1 MPPTDVLSSVNED
14 MTTPSTN
21 GSFSHHAAE
30 IPFHSTASNFDKL
43 READPEVYRAT
54 VREVGRQSDIVRLIP
69 SENYTSAAVMQ
80 AMATVFCN
88 KYSEGYPGKRYY
100 EGNEIVDE
108 IEELAR
114 KRAMQLFGADHAN
127 VQPYSGS
134 PANLATYF
142 ALMKPGEKV
151 MGMHLQSGGH
161 LTHGY
166 SLNFS
171 GVYYQSVG
179 YGYQTDSKGRAT
191 VTGMNPETQMLDY
204 DELLTIAKRER
215 PNVIYA
221 GGTAYPRTWDFAKFR
236 AIADEVD
243 AYLVADIAHINGLIV
258 GKMHPDPVPF
268 ADVVTSTSHK
278 AIRGPRGGFIL
289 CKDRPMKDDPVQRLP
304 DRIDKAIIPALQGG
318 PHNNTIAALAV
329 CFREA
334 MTEEFR
340 LYARQI
346 VANAKALAQALLDR
360 GFVLVTG
367 GTDNHLILVDVM
379 KSRQIPGKPYARALY
394 DAGIEANFNTVP
406 NDPRKPF
413 SPSGLRIGTPA
424 TTTRGFKEP
433 QMVQI
438 ADWME
443 RVAAARTNEGTLYG
457 KDKEGT
463 EYRFDTAKLQQI
475 RAEVHDLCSSGAFP
489 IPGIDI

>member
-1 MPPTDVLSSVNED
+1 MSATH
-14 MTTPSTN
+14 TGASTERR
-21 GSFSHHAAE
+21 S
-30 IPFHSTASNFDKL
+30 PFVSTASNFERL
-43 READPEVYRAT
+43 RESDPEVYDLT
-54 VREVGRQSDIVRLIP
+54 VRETLRQVDLIRLIP
-69 SENYTSAAVMQ
+69 SENYTTAAVLQ

-100 EGNEIVDE
+100 EGNEFVDE

-114 KRAMQLFGADHAN
+114 QRAKLLFGADHAN

-166 SLNFS
+166 ALNFS
-171 GVYYQSVG
+171 GVYYKSAP
-179 YGYQTDSKGRAT
+179 YGYHVEQG
-191 VTGMNPETQMLDY
+191 VTGMDPETAMLDY
-204 DELLTIAKRER
+204 DELLRVAKRER
-215 PNVIYA
+215 PQVIYA
-221 GGTAYPRTWDFAKFR
+221 GGTAYPRFWEFDKFR

-243 AYLVADIAHINGLIV
+243 AYLVADIAHINALIV
-258 GKMHPDPVPF
+258 GKVHPDPVPY

-289 CKDRPMKDDPVQRLP
+289 CKNRQMKDDPAQSLP

-334 MTEEFR
+334 MTEDFR
-340 LYARQI
+340 QYARQI
-346 VANAKALAQALLDR
+346 VANAKALAVGLLDR
-360 GFVLVTG
+360 GFNLVTG

-379 KSRQIPGKPYARALY
+379 KSRNIPGKPYARALY
-394 DAGIEANFNTVP
+394 QAGLETNFNTVP

-424 TTTRGFKEP
+424 VTTRGFKEP

-438 ADWME
+438 AVWME
-443 RVAAARTNEGTLYG
+443 RVAAACVKDG
-457 KDKEGT
+457 K
-463 EYRFDTAKLQQI
+463 EYKFDESVLSSV
-475 RAEVHDLCSSGAFP
+475 RGEVHDLCTGGQFP
-489 IPGIDI
+489 VPGIEV

>member
-1 MPPTDVLSSVNED
+1 MSLTELPEKVAGSPE
-14 MTTPSTN
+14 TPFVSAA
-21 GSFSHHAAE
+21 SHFE
-30 IPFHSTASNFDKL
+30 IL
-43 READPEVYRAT
+43 QQIDPEIYELT
-54 VREVGRQSDIVRLIP
+54 VQETQRQADIIRLIP
-69 SENYTSAAVMQ
+69 SENYTSSAVLQ

-100 EGNEIVDE
+100 EGNELVDAV
-108 IEELAR
+108 EELAR
-114 KRAMQLFGADHAN
+114 NRAKALFGADHAN

-142 ALMKPGEKV
+142 ALLKPGQKV

-171 GVYYQSVG
+171 GVYYQSVV
-179 YGYQTDSKGRAT
+179 YGYQPEQGVA
-191 VTGMNPETQMLDY
+191 GMDPETLRLDF
-204 DELLTIAKRER
+204 DQLREIALRER
-215 PNVIYA
+215 PNMIIA
-221 GGTAYPRTWDFAKFR
+221 GGTAYPRQWDFAKFR
-236 AIADEVD
+236 EIADEVD
-243 AYLVADIAHINGLIV
+243 AYLVADIAHINALII
-258 GKMHPDPVPF
+258 GKVHPDPVPY

-289 CKDRPMKDDPVQRLP
+289 CKARTMKDDPGQTLAE
-304 DRIDKAIIPALQGG
+304 RIDKAIIPALQGG

-334 MTEEFR
+334 ATEQFR
-340 LYARQI
+340 QYAEQI
-346 VANAKALAQALLDR
+346 VLNARALAQALLDR

-379 KSRQIPGKPYARALY
+379 QSRKIPGKPYAHALY
-394 DAGIEANFNTVP
+394 QAGLEANFNTIP

-424 TTTRGFKEP
+424 VTTRGMKEP

-438 ADWME
+438 ADWMD
-443 RVAAARTNEGTLYG
+443 RVAAACTKSG
-457 KDKEGT
+457 KD
-463 EYRFDTAKLQQI
+463 YIFDTAVLEQI
-475 RAEVHDLCSSGAFP
+475 RGEVRDLCSDGKFP
-489 IPGIDI
+489 IPGIDF

>member
-1 MPPTDVLSSVNED
+1 MSVTEMGLD
-14 MTTPSTN
+14 PR
-21 GSFSHHAAE
+21 AE
-30 IPFHSTASNFDKL
+30 SPFISTACNFERL
-43 READPEVYRAT
+43 RAADPEVYGLT
-54 VREVGRQSDIVRLIP
+54 VQETRRQAELVRLIP
-69 SENYTSAAVMQ
+69 SENYTSAAVLQ

-100 EGNEIVDE
+100 EGNELVDE

-114 KRAMQLFGADHAN
+114 RRATMLFGADHAN

-166 SLNFS
+166 ALNFS
-171 GVYYQSVG
+171 GVYYQSAP
-179 YGYQTDSKGRAT
+179 YGYSPDTG
-191 VTGMNPETQMLDY
+191 VTGMDPETLTLDY
-204 DELLTIAKRER
+204 DELLRVAKRER
-215 PNVIYA
+215 PQVIFA
-221 GGTAYPRTWDFAKFR
+221 GGTAYPRVWDFARFR
-236 AIADEVD
+236 QIADEVD
-243 AYLVADIAHINGLIV
+243 AYLVADIAHINALII
-258 GKMHPDPVPF
+258 GKVHPDPVPF

-289 CKDRPMKDDPVQRLP
+289 CKDRPMKDDPAQRLP

-340 LYARQI
+340 QYARQI
-346 VANAKALAQALLDR
+346 VANAKALAEALIER
-360 GFVLVTG
+360 GFNLVTG

-379 KSRQIPGKPYARALY
+379 KSRKIPGKPYARALY
-394 DAGIEANFNTVP
+394 EAGIEANFNTVP

-424 TTTRGFKEP
+424 VTTRGFKEP

-438 ADWME
+438 AIWME
-443 RVAAARTNEGTLYG
+443 RVAAACTRDG
-457 KDKEGT
+457 K
-463 EYRFDTAKLQQI
+463 EYRFDEAVL
-475 RAEVHDLCSSGAFP
+475 RGVRGEVYDLCTGGEFP
-489 IPGIDI
+489 VPGIEV

>member
-1 MPPTDVLSSVNED
+1 MSLTELPERAIANPEAPFVS
-14 MTTPSTN
+14 
-21 GSFSHHAAE
+21 AASQFE
-30 IPFHSTASNFDKL
+30 IL
-43 READPEVYRAT
+43 QQIDPEIYELT
-54 VREVGRQSDIVRLIP
+54 VQETQRQADIIRLIP
-69 SENYTSAAVMQ
+69 SENYTSSAVLQ

-100 EGNEIVDE
+100 EGNELVDAVE
-108 IEELAR
+108 NLAR
-114 KRAMQLFGADHAN
+114 DRAKALFGADHAN

-166 SLNFS
+166 NLNFS
-171 GVYYQSVG
+171 GVYYQSVV
-179 YGYQTDSKGRAT
+179 YGYHQEQG
-191 VTGMNPETQMLDY
+191 VTGMNPETQMLDF
-204 DELLTIAKRER
+204 DVLREIALRER
-215 PNVIYA
+215 PQVIFA
-221 GGTAYPRTWDFAKFR
+221 GGTAYPRFWDFEKFR

-243 AYLVADIAHINGLIV
+243 AYLVADIAHINALII
-258 GKMHPDPVPF
+258 GKVHPDPVPY

-289 CKDRPMKDDPVQRLP
+289 CKDRPMKSDPTQTIAE
-304 DRIDKAIIPALQGG
+304 RIDKAIIPALQGG

-334 MTEEFR
+334 ATEQFQQ
-340 LYARQI
+340 YARQI
-346 VANAKALAQALLDR
+346 VINAKALAQALLDR

-379 KSRQIPGKPYARALY
+379 KSRKIPGKPYAHALY
-394 DAGIEANFNTVP
+394 QAGLEANFNAVP

-424 TTTRGFKEP
+424 VTTRGMKEP

-438 ADWME
+438 ADWMD
-443 RVAAARTNEGTLYG
+443 RVAAACTKSG
-457 KDKEGT
+457 KD
-463 EYRFDTAKLQQI
+463 YIFDEAVLRQI
-475 RAEVHDLCSSGAFP
+475 RGEVHDLCADGSFP
-489 IPGIDI
+489 IPGIDF

>member
-1 MPPTDVLSSVNED
+1 MSLTDIAPPPALLDVNNPFY
-14 MTTPSTN
+14 TPE
-21 GSFSHHAAE
+21 AA
-30 IPFHSTASNFDKL
+30 PCVSAASNFERL
-43 READPEVYRAT
+43 READPEIYDLT
-54 VREVGRQSDIVRLIP
+54 VQETRRQSDIIRLIP
-69 SENYTSAAVMQ
+69 SENYTSSAVMQ
-80 AMATVFCN
+80 AMATVFAN

-100 EGNEIVDE
+100 EGNELVDAVE
-108 IEELAR
+108 NLAR
-114 KRAMQLFGADHAN
+114 DRAKQLFGADHAN

-171 GVYYQSVG
+171 GVYYKSVG
-179 YGYQTDSKGRAT
+179 YGYQVGADENSH

-204 DELLTIAKRER
+204 DELRHIALRER
-215 PNVIYA
+215 PNVIFA
-221 GGTAYPRTWDFAKFR
+221 GGTAYPRTWDFAKFKE
-236 AIADEVD
+236 IADEVG
-243 AYLVADIAHINGLIV
+243 AYLVADISHINGLIV
-258 GKMHPDPVPF
+258 GGVHPDPVPF

-278 AIRGPRGGFIL
+278 ALRGPRGGFIL
-289 CKDRPMKDDPVQRLP
+289 CKDEAMKDNPEQRLP

-329 CFREA
+329 CFRLA

-340 LYARQI
+340 QYAHQI
-346 VANAKALAQALLDR
+346 VANAKALANALLDR
-360 GFVLVTG
+360 GWTLVTG

-379 KSRQIPGKPYARALY
+379 KSRKIPGKPYARALY
-394 DAGIEANFNTVP
+394 EAGLEANFNTIP

-424 TTTRGFKEP
+424 VTSRGMKEAE
-433 QMVQI
+433 MVQI

-443 RVAAARTNEGTLYG
+443 RVAAACT
-457 KDKEGT
+457 KEGK
-463 EYRFDTAKLQQI
+463 EYRFDESALRRI
-475 RAEVHDLCSSGAFP
+475 RGEVRDLCTSGAFP
-489 IPGIDI
+489 IPGIDF